1 METLGAMEKGT
12 ITFIPRVERT
22 INDETPNVDD
32 VLRTADLLKNLV
44 YTHGVF
50 LFFWYVVKGLVIAN
64 IKLSNQN

>member
-32 VLRTADLLKNLV
+32 VLRTADLLKNV
-44 YTHGVF
+44 
-50 LFFWYVVKGLVIAN
+50 
-64 IKLSNQN
+64 NQTL